1 MACRSAVALSSV
13 SRPSSALRAA
23 APRAS
28 RTGRRSVNVQS
39 AVELDYDVKV
49 FDKELV
55 SPATHRTHPWIC
67 HASNE
72 HPQSSRRSRQHTCMR
87 LSLSPCPQ
95 HIFALL
101 LRFAAS
107 SWAADP
113 AAGRCESPAAARAA
127 SRNVCPDAAVKYP
140 SCLTS
145 AGVFRGE
152 GGVHHPVNI
161 RAASTV
167 AAVEGCC
174 LRCGVFANP
183 SSTSHAHMLSRTALC
198 SRRALCSVQRWP

>member
-1 MACRSAVALSSV
+1 MAAVTSMACRSAVTLSSV

-55 SPATHRTHPWIC
+55 SPATHRMHPAIC

-72 HPQSSRRSRQHTCMR
+72 HPQSSGRSRQHTCMR

-127 SRNVCPDAAVKYP
+127 SRNVSRCRCQISILSYLCR
-140 SCLTS
+140 CLS
-145 AGVFRGE
+145 R
-152 GGVHHPVNI
+152 
-161 RAASTV
+161 R
-167 AAVEGCC
+167 
-174 LRCGVFANP
+174 RR
-183 SSTSHAHMLSRTALC
+183 STSSGEHQGCIDTSC
-198 SRRALCSVQRWP
+198 SRGLLPSLWCVRKP